1 MLLQRKEESK
11 KAIEM
16 MIEELP
22 EFYEL
27 QEEEEEEPEDEDE
40 SDAETEP
47 GNIHK
52 LVMMAYSELEWD
64 REQDRDQYYV
74 ELFTL
79 TVGMEPGSDLDYCT
93 IQHKFTR

>member
-27 QEEEEEEPEDEDE
+27 HEEEEEEPEDKDR

-47 GNIHK
+47 GNIH
-52 LVMMAYSELEWD
+52 
-64 REQDRDQYYV
+64 
-74 ELFTL
+74 
-79 TVGMEPGSDLDYCT
+79 
-93 IQHKFTR
+93 

>member
-1 MLLQRKEESK
+1 MQRKEESK

-27 QEEEEEEPEDEDE
+27 QEEEEPEDEDEDE

-47 GNIHK
+47 GNIH
-52 LVMMAYSELEWD
+52 
-64 REQDRDQYYV
+64 
-74 ELFTL
+74 
-79 TVGMEPGSDLDYCT
+79 
-93 IQHKFTR
+93 